1 MIISEKQ
8 IMQLIRSAED
18 LMRMQDYP
26 LHMCDCICKLLTEI
40 EEQQSEELKVI
51 E

>member
-8 IMQLIRSAED
+8 IMQLMRSAED
-18 LMRMQDYP
+18 LMRVVDYP
-26 LHMCDCICKLLTEI
+26 LHMRDCICKLLLEI
-40 EEQQSEELKVI
+40 ENQQSEELKVI